1 MGGSNI
7 TLYEM
12 FFEMQ
17 MVLTD
22 RFPSLSPFD
31 LRKES
36 AYEVFL
42 LIRRLNNYSAHKDKP
57 RSVRKQAGDDWF

>member
-17 MVLTD
+17 MVLLE
-22 RFPSLSPFD
+22 RFPALSPFE
-31 LRKES
+31 LRKTS

-42 LIRRLNNYSAHKDKP
+42 LIRRLNGYSMNKDKP
-57 RSVRKQAGDDWF
+57 KKMRKQAGDDWF